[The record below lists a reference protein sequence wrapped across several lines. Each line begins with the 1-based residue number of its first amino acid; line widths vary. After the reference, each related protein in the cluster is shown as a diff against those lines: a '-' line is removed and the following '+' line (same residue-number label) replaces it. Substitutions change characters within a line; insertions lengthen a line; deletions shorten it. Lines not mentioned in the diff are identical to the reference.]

1 MKESFIMIYELF
13 ENVEN
18 EIIEE
23 NSIIKIDNKF
33 NNDSIND
40 NDNFSDLSFAI
51 ES

>member
-1 MKESFIMIYELF
+1 MFYELF
-13 ENVEN
+13 DDVEN

-23 NSIIKIDNKF
+23 NSIIKIDDKF

-40 NDNFSDLSFAI
+40 NDNFSDLSFSI